1 MILRVCVGIGDR
13 ALATYDTTQEFLA
26 VVATV
31 ATCTLSAVTTH
42 SRRVKDTL

>member
-1 MILRVCVGIGDR
+1 MFLRVCVGIGDR

-26 VVATV
+26 VVAT
-31 ATCTLSAVTTH
+31 CTLSAVTTH